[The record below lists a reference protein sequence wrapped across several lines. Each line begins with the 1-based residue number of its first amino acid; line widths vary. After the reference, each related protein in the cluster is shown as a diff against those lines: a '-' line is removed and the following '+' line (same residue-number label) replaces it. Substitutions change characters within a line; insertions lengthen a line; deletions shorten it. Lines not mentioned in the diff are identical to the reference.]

1 MRGPV
6 PPTAMIETSGL
17 TKRYRSVVA
26 LDSVDLELPGPG
38 ITGLLGPDGGGK
50 STLLKILL
58 GAVRPTDGTARVL
71 RWDVRRHP
79 VDTRRHVGYVPEEKT
94 LYREVPVEAYIRY
107 YAGFFG
113 DASAEDGLRLLR
125 RWSVPTGRR
134 PGEMSEGD
142 RAKVLLAAVLC
153 RDPRIFLLDGLFR
166 GLDPA
171 SAAEVAGLLRER
183 RARGSGILVATD
195 RVEEAERVCDRVVI
209 LAGGRVRLAGK
220 VEDLRRR
227 WKRVRIEDPEA
238 AAGLEDHPTVVRL
251 VRSGDGVEVVASFYS
266 AKLAAEIT
274 RRCGGDP
281 GRTRGLSLR
290 EIYLEVMAHGG

>member
-1 MRGPV
+1 
-6 PPTAMIETSGL
+6 MIETSRL

-26 LDSVDLELPGPG
+26 LDSVDLEVPGRS
-38 ITGLLGPDGGGK
+38 ITGILGPDGGGK

-58 GAVRPTDGTARVL
+58 GAVRPTDGTARIL
-71 RWDVRRHP
+71 RWEVRRHP
-79 VDTRRHVGYVPEEKT
+79 VDTRRHVGYLPEEKRV
-94 LYREVPVEAYIRY
+94 YRQIPVEAYIRY

-113 DASAEDGLRLLR
+113 DASPEDGLRLLR
-125 RWSVPTGRR
+125 RWSVPTEVR
-134 PGEMSEGD
+134 PGEMSAGD

-153 RDPRIFLLDGLFR
+153 RDSRVFLLDGLFR

-183 RARGSGILVATD
+183 RARGSGILLATD

-209 LAGGRVRLAGK
+209 LARGRVRLAGK
-220 VEDLRRR
+220 VDDLRRR

-238 AAGLEDHPTVVRL
+238 AAGLEDHPTVARMS
-251 VRSGDGVEVVASFYS
+251 RSGGAVELITSFYS

-281 GRTRGLSLR
+281 GDVRSVSLR
-290 EIYLEVMAHGG
+290 EIYLEVMDHGG